1 MAASRN
7 SRSPDLPAR
16 VACRLAE
23 LLAAEGP
30 GLLSPQFP
38 QPNPASNSASNSASV
53 SQILAVGLSGGRD
66 SVALLAALATAAP
79 ARGWRLCAVHVHHG
93 LSANADAWTDF
104 CRELCQKLGVP
115 LQVHR
120 VSVPQDS
127 GQGLEAAAREARY
140 RIFAGLDADALV
152 LGHHRDDQAETLL
165 FNLLR
170 GAGLRGLA
178 AMPARRLLP
187 RPGAVPLPLLRPL
200 LDLPRAEIESWL
212 GSQGLAWIE
221 DESNADTRYARNF
234 LRREVLPL
242 LQSRFPAAA
251 SLARTARLAGEAE
264 ELLAEV
270 AAQDLTAASLGGNL
284 RTSAFAQL
292 SPPRGRN
299 LLRHWLGRHGA
310 PMPESQALEELWQQ
324 LLCPR
329 PDGQVEWR
337 CGQWVVRVWRGT
349 VFLEKEPLEL
359 TSPLVPRP
367 WQGEMS
373 VPWPWGSIRCQ
384 EVRGAGI
391 GTRFLTAG
399 ARFQPRQGGEHL
411 RLAGRPNRL
420 LKKLLQEA
428 DIPPWQ
434 RERLPL
440 LWIGDT
446 LAWVPGLGIAAQF
459 ACPEGEAGW
468 ELEWRPEGAADR
480 EVPAAGD

>member
-30 GLLSPQFP
+30 GLPSPLFP
-38 QPNPASNSASNSASV
+38 QPSPASSSASLSPT
-53 SQILAVGLSGGRD
+53 LAVGLSGGRD
-66 SVALLAALATAAP
+66 SVALLAALAAAAP
-79 ARGWRLCAVHVHHG
+79 ARGWRLGAVHVHHG

-104 CRELCQKLGVP
+104 CRELCQKLGIP
-115 LQVHR
+115 LQIHH
-120 VSVPQDS
+120 VSVPLDS

-140 RIFAGLDADALV
+140 RIFAGLDADALI

-170 GAGLRGLA
+170 GSGLRGLA

-187 RPGAVPLPLLRPL
+187 RPGAAPLPVLRPL

-221 DESNADTRYARNF
+221 DESNADTRYSRNF

-270 AAQDLTAASLGGNL
+270 AAQDLAAASVDGMDGNL
-284 RTSAFAQL
+284 RVSALAQW
-292 SPPRGRN
+292 SAPRGRN

-349 VFLEKEPLEL
+349 VFLEQEPLEL
-359 TSPLVPRP
+359 ASSLVFRP
-367 WQGEMS
+367 WQGETS
-373 VPWPWGSIRCQ
+373 VPWPWGSIHCQ
-384 EVRGAGI
+384 EVCGAGI
-391 GTRFLTAG
+391 GARFLSAG

-411 RLAGRPNRL
+411 RLPGRPNRL
-420 LKKLLQEA
+420 LKKMLQEA

-446 LAWVPGLGIAAQF
+446 LAWVPGLGIAAEF
-459 ACPEGEAGW
+459 SCPEGAAGW
-468 ELEWRPEGAADR
+468 GLEWRPEGAAGG
-480 EVPAAGD
+480 EAPAAGG

>member
-16 VACRLAE
+16 VARRLAE
-23 LLAAEGP
+23 LLVAEGP
-30 GLLSPQFP
+30 GLPSPLFP
-38 QPNPASNSASNSASV
+38 QPSPAPSSASLSPT
-53 SQILAVGLSGGRD
+53 LAVGLSGGRD
-66 SVALLAALATAAP
+66 SVTLLAALVALAP

-93 LSANADAWTDF
+93 LSANADAWAQF
-104 CRELCQKLGVP
+104 CADLCQRLAIP

-120 VSVPQDS
+120 VSVPLDS

-140 RIFAGLDADALV
+140 RIFAGLDADALI

-187 RPGAVPLPLLRPL
+187 RPGAMPLPLLRPL
-200 LDLPRAEIESWL
+200 LDVPRAEIESWL

-270 AAQDLTAASLGGNL
+270 AAQDLAAASLGGSL
-284 RTSAFAQL
+284 RASALAQL
-292 SPPRGRN
+292 SAPRGRN
-299 LLRHWLGRHGA
+299 LLRHWLRRHGT
-310 PMPESQALEELWQQ
+310 PMPEAQALEELWQQ

-349 VFLEKEPLEL
+349 VFLEQESPEL
-359 TSPLVPRP
+359 PSPLVSRP
-367 WQGEMS
+367 WQGETS
-373 VPWPWGSIRCQ
+373 VPWPWGSIHCQ

-391 GTRFLTAG
+391 GARFLSTG
-399 ARFQPRQGGEHL
+399 AHFQLRQGGEHL
-411 RLAGRPNRL
+411 RLPGRPKRL
-420 LKKLLQEA
+420 LKKMLQEA

-434 RERLPL
+434 RERVPL

-446 LAWVPGLGIAAQF
+446 PAWVPGLGIAAQF
-459 ACPEGEAGW
+459 ACPEGEA
-468 ELEWRPEGAADR
+468 
-480 EVPAAGD
+480 